1 MLNRSNIITLI
12 GGGKSPLYAANK
24 LVLLDDHKTKEIRV
38 NRFISPLK
46 NVKMNRDRIL
56 FITENKIYIFNFNT
70 LELLDTLETKNNV
83 KGIISIS
90 LKGNTIVAYPYKSK
104 IGSVR
109 VKYYDKQSKIINK
122 GI

>member
-1 MLNRSNIITLI
+1 MLNRSNIVTLI
-12 GGGKSPLYAANK
+12 GGGKSPRYASNK
-24 LVLLDDHKTKEIRV
+24 LVLLDDYKTKEIRV